1 MRYPRGSLWWRWD
14 LHVHSPASLVQHYG
28 GNTDKVW
35 ERFLGDLENL
45 PKEFKVIG
53 INDYI
58 FLEGYERVLAE
69 RKNGRLKN
77 IDLVLPV
84 IELRLDKFGGST
96 HHLRRVNFHVIFS
109 DKLSV
114 DTIQHQFINALRVE
128 SRLNAGDSEPAW
140 SGILTKESIE
150 HFGQAIIESVPEAE
164 RIYYADPLLEGFN
177 NINFSLDAIR
187 EVLKSSYFKNK
198 VVTAVGKTEWADIRW
213 QDGSIAD
220 KKDII
225 NGADLV
231 FMAAENPG
239 NCIAARESLKGA
251 EVNSRL
257 LDCSDAH
264 DFQNSAQ
271 KDRIGNC
278 FTWINADTEFE
289 GLLQTIKE
297 PEGRIYLGREPD
309 QHQRLKVNRTKYIK
323 SIAIKKV
330 ANSTLAEPWFDG
342 TNIELN
348 PGLVAVIGNK
358 GSGKSAFVDI
368 VGLLG
373 DTARYEEA
381 SFLNAERFCNP
392 AGNKASHF
400 TAELSWEDGRK
411 VTRRLDKGVPPDTV
425 EAVTY
430 IPQKLFDEICNEL
443 VGTEPGRFD
452 KELQQVI
459 FSHVGEADRLGL
471 ATLDQLI
478 DYRTDELNNAINQY
492 RNDLSQLNREII
504 ELERQATPEYRRQ
517 LENYLARA
525 KAELVAHD
533 AIKPDEVSAPPDE
546 PDAAMQE
553 TLAELGRWKNEY
565 QRTLDQIEAAKD
577 QQRKLAQEVGI
588 LDRIEQRLTN
598 FQRTYDSFV
607 SETLPELQKL
617 DLQLGYVLSVS
628 INRGPLET
636 ARNLRQDRQQR
647 LSSSLDEENLES
659 LVSLSKRLSRQVEN
673 SQQKLDEP
681 NRRYQRY
688 QAVLKQWTERQASI
702 IGSGNNVETLEY
714 YKAKLAELDNI
725 PNLLEERRKGRREVA
740 QKIHSLIS
748 ERAGLYRQLY
758 EPVQQFISEHV
769 IARHRLKL
777 EFDVSVVDAGFEA
790 FFLDW
795 IHKARKGSF
804 SGVDESASRVSDIIN
819 RHDFNSSDKSID
831 FTEEILKNLQ
841 YDYRTSDHQPVKI
854 TDQLRAGK
862 TEQSLLDFLFGFQY
876 LRPRYLLKMG
886 DRELHQLSP
895 GEKGA
900 LLVVFYLLVDRNDH
914 PLLIDQPEE
923 NLDNETIV
931 DLLVPSIREAKHKRQ
946 IVIVTHNPNL
956 AVVCDADQVIYAK
969 KSMQGMPRIE
979 YKSGAFENPLIQS
992 KTIDVLEGK
1001 PPAFKNRS
1009 SKYQLS

>member
-28 GNTDKVW
+28 GNTDEVW

-58 FLEGYERVLAE
+58 FLEGYKRVLAE
-69 RKNGRLKN
+69 RENGRLKN

-96 HHLRRVNFHVIFS
+96 HHLSRVNFHAIFS

-114 DTIQHQFINALRVE
+114 DTIQHQFINALRFE
-128 SRLNAGDSEPAW
+128 SRLNAGDSEPTW

-164 RIYYADPLLEGFN
+164 RVHYAEPLLEGFN
-177 NINFSLDAIR
+177 NINCSLDDIR
-187 EVLKSSYFKNK
+187 ETLESPYFKNK
-198 VVTAVGKTEWADIRW
+198 FVTAVGKTEWAAIRW

-225 NGADLV
+225 NRANLV
-231 FMAAENPG
+231 FTAAENPES
-239 NCIAARESLKGA
+239 CIEARESLKA
-251 EVNSRL
+251 SRVNSRL

-264 DFQNSAQ
+264 DFQSSTQ

-278 FTWINADTEFE
+278 FTWINADTEFN
-289 GLLQTIKE
+289 GLLQAIEE
-297 PEGRIYLGREPD
+297 PEGRIYLGCEPD

-373 DTARYEEA
+373 DTARHEEA
-381 SFLNAERFCNP
+381 SFLNAKRFCNQ

-411 VTRRLDKGVPPDTV
+411 ITRRLDKGVPSDAV
-425 EAVTY
+425 ESVTY

-452 KELQQVI
+452 QELKQVI
-459 FSHVGEADRLGL
+459 FSHVGEADRLGC
-471 ATLDQLI
+471 ATLDELLA
-478 DYRTDELNNAINQY
+478 YSTNELNNAIDQY
-492 RNDLSQLNREII
+492 RTELSQLNREII
-504 ELERQATPEYRRQ
+504 ELERQAAPEHRQ
-517 LENYLARA
+517 QTENYLARA
-525 KAELVAHD
+525 EAELAAHN

-553 TLAELGRWKNEY
+553 ILTEVEEREKEY
-565 QRTLDQIEAAKD
+565 QTALDRIKADED
-577 QQRKLAQEVGI
+577 QQAILAQDFVI
-588 LDRIEQRLTN
+588 LDRVKQRLTN
-598 FQRTYDSFV
+598 FQRNYDKFV
-607 SETLPELQKL
+607 SETSSELQRIG
-617 DLQLGYVLSVS
+617 LQLEDILAVS
-628 INRGPLET
+628 INKTPLET
-636 ARNLRQDRQQR
+636 ARNSRQDRQQII
-647 LSSSLDEENLES
+647 SSRLDEENPES
-659 LVSLSKRLSRQVEN
+659 LVSLGNRLSRQIDGLK
-673 SQQKLDEP
+673 QKLDEP
-681 NRRYQRY
+681 NRRYQNY
-688 QAVLKQWTERQASI
+688 QSVLTQWTGKRDSI
-702 IGSGNNVETLEY
+702 IGSTDNVGTLEY
-714 YKAKLAELDNI
+714 YKAQLVALDNI
-725 PNLLEERRKGRREVA
+725 PNLLEERCNSRRETV
-740 QKIHSLIS
+740 QQIHSLIS
-748 ERAGLYRQLY
+748 KMADLYRQLY
-758 EPVQQFISEHV
+758 KPVQQFISEHA
-769 IARHRLKL
+769 IAHDHLKL
-777 EFDVSVVDAGFEA
+777 EFDVSIVDARFETS
-790 FFLDW
+790 FLDQ
-795 IHKARKGSF
+795 INKSRKGSF
-804 SGVDESASRVSDIIN
+804 SGVDESASRVRDIVN
-819 RHDFNSSDKSID
+819 RYDFNSSDNSLA
-831 FTEEILKNLQ
+831 FAEEILKNLQ
-841 YDYRTSDHQPVKI
+841 YDYRMSDHPSVKI
-854 TDQLRAGK
+854 ADQLRTEK

-931 DLLVPSIREAKHKRQ
+931 DLLVPSIREAKRKRQ

-956 AVVCDADQVIYAK
+956 AVVCDADQVIYAE
-969 KSMQGMPRIE
+969 KSMQGVTRLE
-979 YKSGAFENPLIQS
+979 YKSGAFENPPIQS

-1009 SKYQLS
+1009 SKYQLP